1 MYSPLLIF
9 NIHNIQEK
17 FMKKSPIVLRRIL
30 LLLLITGLA
39 ACAGKDKD
47 EATPDNM
54 TEQLRQEIIK
64 VVADTDRANEAAELA
79 AHLRQ
84 IFVDA
89 QVHEKKD
96 IENFRALNV
105 DFDSTDAELNAF
117 FDGINARGNE
127 RQRKV
132 LAIHEKMKTL
142 ITAEEWDQLDDARK
156 KALETDLKLL

>member
-1 MYSPLLIF
+1 MIV
-9 NIHNIQEK
+9 NTD
-17 FMKKSPIVLRRIL
+17 MKTIKTSCQRFF
-30 LLLLITGLA
+30 LLLLITGIT
-39 ACAGKDKD
+39 ACAGKDKV
-47 EATPDNM
+47 EVAPDNM

-89 QVHEKKD
+89 QVQEKKD
-96 IENFRALNV
+96 IENFRSLNV

>member
-1 MYSPLLIF
+1 MIV
-9 NIHNIQEK
+9 NTD
-17 FMKKSPIVLRRIL
+17 MKTIKTSCQRFF
-30 LLLLITGLA
+30 LLLLITGIT
-39 ACAGKDKD
+39 ACAGKDKV
-47 EATPDNM
+47 EVTPDNM

-89 QVHEKKD
+89 QVQEKKD
-96 IENFRALNV
+96 IENFRSLNV